1 MDKSPHLP
9 IHSPAPPSEHSKSR
23 PVWTCAALA
32 LVSPFFPIRHISID
46 ALLPAT
52 NAATGISWWP
62 CPDITTT
69 QCAYLTVPRDYA
81 NPQADDTVSIFMRK
95 VPATVARKDYL
106 GSILINPGV
115 SPSGACRTP
124 EFIFL
129 GCSRDR
135 VARGTPWQRRGARNS
150 VGVNMTTPKLGC
162 YETEAQAVHA
172 TYKQT
177 ILGIPYD
184 SRGSSALPG
193 GTRARMEH
201 AYLTRLNASFTAT
214 SLACLENGNR
224 PMLESVST
232 AYVVQDMERIV
243 DALGED
249 GLNFWGFSYGTIL
262 GSTFAAMRP
271 HLVKRMVLDGVSN
284 AESYHNDIY
293 QWGVDGLVD
302 NHKTLEGFF
311 DSCAEAGPERCAFAK
326 SPSGK
331 VSTSGAD
338 LHSRLEALYS
348 RLRDEKMK
356 VLSCIARSLTG
367 PGILTA
373 SDLKQVVFRGLYSPK
388 LWPGLAQAIANAE
401 AGNPQ
406 LLYDR
411 EYGNYEEVK
420 PGKGNGNVF
429 NRYMEKHGPPVT
441 TAAIMCGDSEPAHKS
456 LDQYAEYI
464 HELGKSAPIGEI
476 WALWTGFCAS
486 WKIRPGQKYDGPWS
500 VEDGL
505 RKTRCVQIPPLP
517 PHTHTSP
524 ITRVHD
530 LTTGFRAGSPSCMR
544 AWTQTPSRLLR
555 LRKRWPSR
563 LGTKVRYCWFKRD
576 TDIAR
581 EWINWAMGFRGGEF
595 VNAEHVGCESGLL
608 IPRFA
613 PRNQGCCA
621 NSNRPGHLFPG
632 NDTKSVSA
640 LSFEDQKLWD
650 ALRGLEDINTQF
662 RHHL

>member
-32 LVSPFFPIRHISID
+32 LLAYHVYRHISID

-106 GSILINPGV
+106 GSILINPGG
-115 SPSGACRTP
+115 PGGSGNAMAATWGPKFSAMLEGRYDIIGFDP
-124 EFIFL
+124 
-129 GCSRDR
+129 R
-135 VARGTPWQRRGARNS
+135 
-150 VGVNMTTPKLGC
+150 GVNMTTPKLGC

-177 ILGIPYD
+177 ILGVPYD

-331 VSTSGAD
+331 VSTSGVD

-348 RLRDEKMK
+348 RLRDEPIPVSK
-356 VLSCIARSLTG
+356 SLTG

-420 PGKGNGNVF
+420 PGKGNENVF
-429 NRYMEKHGPPVT
+429 NRYVEKHGPPVT

-505 RKTRCVQIPPLP
+505 RKTRFPILYASLDADPVTPLAAAQKMAKSFGNESAVLLVQEGYGHCTIAHPSLCTAKAIRDYFLKGKVPVP
-517 PHTHTSP
+517 GTHCKP
-524 ITRVHD
+524 
-530 LTTGFRAGSPSCMR
+530 
-544 AWTQTPSRLLR
+544 
-555 LRKRWPSR
+555 
-563 LGTKVRYCWFKRD
+563 
-576 TDIAR
+576 
-581 EWINWAMGFRGGEF
+581 E
-595 VNAEHVGCESGLL
+595 
-608 IPRFA
+608 
-613 PRNQGCCA
+613 
-621 NSNRPGHLFPG
+621 PGHLFPG